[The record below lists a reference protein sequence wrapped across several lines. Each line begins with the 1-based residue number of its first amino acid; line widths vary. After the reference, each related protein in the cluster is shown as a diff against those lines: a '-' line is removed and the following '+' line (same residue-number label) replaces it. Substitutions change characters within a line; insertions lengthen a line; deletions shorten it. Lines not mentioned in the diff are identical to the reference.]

1 MAPRRRTPNRRTP
14 HAEIGAVIAVA
25 AGLLLLAGA
34 YLWVLG
40 GTAPRP
46 AAAIGGPFR
55 LTQENGQ
62 VVTDRDFRGRFLLI
76 YFGYTECPDV
86 CPTTLAAVADAI
98 DRLGARA
105 VRLQPVFITVDP
117 ARDQPAAVRR
127 FADAYSPRILGLG
140 GTPAQ
145 IAAIEQAFRISSR
158 VQTGRPD
165 AAAYTVDHTSVLLL
179 VGPDGRYL
187 APLPAI
193 ESGAEIAARLAP
205 YLS

>member
-1 MAPRRRTPNRRTP
+1 MQPRRRTPNRTTP
-14 HAEIGAVIAVA
+14 RGEIRAVIAVA
-25 AGLLLLAGA
+25 AGLLLLAGG
-34 YLWVLG
+34 YLWLLG

-76 YFGYTECPDV
+76 YFGYTGCPDV

-105 VRLQPVFITVDP
+105 ARLQPVFITVDP
-117 ARDQPAAVRR
+117 ARDRPDAVRR
-127 FADAYSPRILGLG
+127 FADGYSPRILGLG

-158 VQTGRPD
+158 VRTAGPN
-165 AAAYTVDHTSVLLL
+165 ASYTVDHTSVLLL

-193 ESGAEIAARLAP
+193 ESGAEIAARLVP